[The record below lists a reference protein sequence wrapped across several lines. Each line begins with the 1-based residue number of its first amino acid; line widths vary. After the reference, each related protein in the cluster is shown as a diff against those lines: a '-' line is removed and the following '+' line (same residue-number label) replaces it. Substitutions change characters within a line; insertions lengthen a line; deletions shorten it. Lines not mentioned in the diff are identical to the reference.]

1 MKSEEKKEDDDY
13 DDYSSEECFE
23 EDLNEM
29 DDLGMKLKKNLK
41 GEQLEMI
48 QSVNKMVNRQVNI
61 SQNILNKIS

>member
-61 SQNILNKIS
+61 S